1 MKNIFPVFIEN
12 SALPVVLS
20 RVSPIN
26 IWAIS
31 IGPFVWC
38 KGTLNETDK
47 IHETIHYQQQL
58 ELLFVGQWILY
69 FIFWVIGLFRYRDGA
84 VAYMMIPFEKEAYSN
99 EENLEYLSQR
109 KSYSWVKYVGREKA

>member
-26 IWAIS
+26 IWAINL
-31 IGPFVWC
+31 GLFVFC
-38 KGTLNETDK
+38 REKLSKQTKN
-47 IHETIHYQQQL
+47 HETIHYKQTL
-58 ELLFVGQWILY
+58 ELLFVGFWLLY

>member
-26 IWAIS
+26 IWAINLGLLVFCRGELS
-31 IGPFVWC
+31 EQT
-38 KGTLNETDK
+38 KN
-47 IHETIHYQQQL
+47 HETIHYRQTI
-58 ELLFVGQWILY
+58 ELLFVGFWLLY
-69 FIFWVIGLFRYRDGA
+69 FIFWVIGLCRYRDGA
-84 VAYMMIPFEKEAYSN
+84 VAYTMIPFEQEAYSN

-109 KSYSWVKYVGREKA
+109 KLYSWVKYVGREKT